1 MAIEDYMDEAR
12 GLAAHSWCDDETSHL
27 VMIPEL
33 AEAVA
38 RRLAAWMD
46 NAAEFCRNMQYYRGL
61 LDQCAENLG
70 PLRPKVFVQDDGGI
84 VDEPLR
90 AKLPE
95 LVAELATHA
104 RKWMLV
110 EQAVNE
116 SKPVAVSPS
125 QFSDLPVE

>member
-1 MAIEDYMDEAR
+1 MAVEDTMNEAR
-12 GLAAHSWCDDETSHL
+12 TLVLQCFEEDQIIREDTVQKLSHVVACLMVTAATFVNNET
-27 VMIPEL
+27 
-33 AEAVA
+33 
-38 RRLAAWMD
+38 
-46 NAAEFCRNMQYYRGL
+46 YYRNL
-61 LDQCAENLG
+61 LDKCAENLG

-84 VDEPLR
+84 VDHPLR

-116 SKPVAVSPS
+116 STTVAVSSS
-125 QFSDLPVE
+125 QYSDLPVT